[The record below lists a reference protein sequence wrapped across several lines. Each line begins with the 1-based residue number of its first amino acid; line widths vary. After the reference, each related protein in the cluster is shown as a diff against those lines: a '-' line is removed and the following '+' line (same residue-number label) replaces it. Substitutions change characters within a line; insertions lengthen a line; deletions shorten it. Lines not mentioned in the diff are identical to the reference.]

1 MNLVAK
7 EYVAA
12 QNADDPGVLVL
23 SKFAG
28 AAEELEEALLVNPYD
43 IDDMA
48 NAMQAALKMPLRER
62 KERHSALF
70 SRIEKRDVRQWR
82 KAFLKVLEGCH
93 SEAAA

>member
-12 QNADDPGVLVL
+12 QNEEDPGVLVL

-28 AAEELEEALLVNPYD
+28 AAEELEEALIVNPYN
-43 IDDMA
+43 IDDIT

-62 KERHSALF
+62 KQRHGALLERIKKH
-70 SRIEKRDVRQWR
+70 DVRHWR
-82 KAFLKVLEGCH
+82 KSFLSVLMAYR
-93 SEAAA
+93 SKAEA